1 MDPETREYLEALR
14 HEFAAMRAE
23 MDVRFRVID
32 SRFDGVDARFDGVD
46 TRFDAMDRRI
56 EGEHET
62 TRRLFHVVA
71 EDLRHDLQAVA
82 EGVLSNTRAI
92 DELRSD
98 VYLDMNARFG
108 LVESRLRRRPTPAGG
123 APRQGIGP
131 LVRSGRPVISRGR
144 RPPRL
149 GTRAHRAWCRLV
161 PAG

>member
-32 SRFDGVDARFDGVD
+32 SRFDGVDTRFDGVD

-71 EDLRHDLQAVA
+71 EDLRHDLQAW
-82 EGVLSNTRAI
+82 
-92 DELRSD
+92 
-98 VYLDMNARFG
+98 
-108 LVESRLRRRPTPAGG
+108 RRECSPTP
-123 APRQGIGP
+123 GP
-131 LVRSGRPVISRGR
+131 STSCGLTSIA
-144 RPPRL
+144 
-149 GTRAHRAWCRLV
+149 T
-161 PAG
+161 